1 MNTRCVLQ
9 SFARVHLTALLTLV
23 PKYDL
28 MCHNKFVKASYGTFD
43 WAISQTL
50 VIGRLRYLSYNSQL
64 LADIAIFTCFVYVT
78 NRGWKIRFLTSSNEL
93 TSSFAR

>member
-1 MNTRCVLQ
+1 MNTRRVLQ
-9 SFARVHLTALLTLV
+9 LFARVHLTALLTLV

-28 MCHNKFVKASYGTFD
+28 MCRNKFVKASYGTFD

-50 VIGRLRYLSYNSQL
+50 GRLRYLSYNSQL